1 MILCGDVGG
10 TKTVL
15 ALFERDGER
24 LVERQREVFPSRA
37 HAGLGKILERFLASR
52 RPLQIEAASFGVAG
66 MVTGGR
72 VAATNLPWVIEA
84 SELAA
89 IAGTPRVELLNDL
102 EATAYGML
110 ELGPEALVALNPDAR
125 PDPRGHAAV
134 LAPGTGLGQALL
146 VWDGARHR
154 ALASEGGHADFAPRS
169 EQQIELLH
177 FLRAE
182 LGRVSVERVLSG
194 PGLHNLYRFLR
205 ARSGAPEPEDLRAR
219 LAAEDP
225 GAVIGGLGLAGKDSV
240 CADSVA
246 FFASI
251 YGGEAGDLALRVL
264 ARGGV
269 YLAGGITPRLLP
281 ALRSEGF
288 LEAFCAKG
296 RFSKQM
302 VSFPVLASLE
312 PAAPLLGS
320 ARHAAQA
327 AG

>member
-15 ALFERDGER
+15 ALFERDGAR
-24 LVERQREVFPSRA
+24 LVERQRQVFPSRA
-37 HAGLGKILERFLASR
+37 HAGLGEILERFLAGR
-52 RPLQIEAASFGVAG
+52 RPLRIEAASFGVAG
-66 MVTGGR
+66 LVTGGR
-72 VAATNLPWVIEA
+72 VEATNLPWVIEA
-84 SELAA
+84 AELAGVV
-89 IAGTPRVELLNDL
+89 GTPRVELLNDL

-110 ELGPEALVALNPDAR
+110 ELGPDDLVPLNPEAR
-125 PDPRGHAAV
+125 RDPRGHAAV
-134 LAPGTGLGQALL
+134 LAPGTGLGQAVL

-169 EQQIELLH
+169 EEQIELLH

-205 ARSGAPEPEDLRAR
+205 ARSAAPEPAELRAR
-219 LAAEDP
+219 LDREDP
-225 GAVIGGLGLAGKDSV
+225 GAVIGELGLAGKDPV

-246 FFASI
+246 LFASI

-281 ALRSEGF
+281 ALRSGGF

-296 RFSKQM
+296 RFSEQ
-302 VSFPVLASLE
+302 VARFPVLASLE

-320 ARHAAQA
+320 ARHASLELA
-327 AG
+327 